1 MVGTCHAVISSLE
14 LTCFL
19 VKDES
24 YIVSSFPFQWVDL
37 VSDRLLSFRLDTIGL
52 AAFSHDFGSLD
63 GKPASVTKIFDSFG
77 SFSERSK
84 VITDADLILLA
95 QVLPLLSYLPTP
107 RNRLLQE
114 MQEIMEDIS
123 NTMLER
129 TKKEKQKG
137 ALDGKEEK
145 SIIGVLSKSLGADK
159 LGPFYTHCA

>member
-1 MVGTCHAVISSLE
+1 MSSL
-14 LTCFL
+14 L
-19 VKDES
+19 
-24 YIVSSFPFQWVDL
+24 FQWVDL

-63 GKPASVTKIFDSFG
+63 GKPASVTKIFDSSG

-84 VITDADLILLA
+84 IIDDADLILLM
-95 QVLPLLSYLPTP
+95 QVFPLLSYLPTP
-107 RNRLLQE
+107 RNRLMQE

-129 TKKEKQKG
+129 TKHEKQKG

-145 SIIGVLSKSLGADK
+145 PIIGVLSKSFGADR
-159 LGPFYTHCA
+159 LGPSYTHCA